1 MLQRLQAKSSLIPM
15 NTAESGQK
23 GFEPLGLIVGLGN
36 PGPKYAHT
44 RHNIGFELVDR
55 LARRW
60 QISLSEQRRFQGEFG
75 EGLAVAGVRMRLL
88 KPNTFMNKS
97 GQSVR
102 SVLDWYKLSPRQV
115 LAVYDEMDLP
125 VGKLRLRL
133 NGSAGGHNGMRSL
146 IAHLGTQEFPRLRVG
161 IGKATELDASKDTIS
176 HVLGRFAPQEQR
188 LLPEV
193 LDLAADAVELAL
205 RQGIE
210 KSMSLYNGRTV
221 SEMGST

>member
-1 MLQRLQAKSSLIPM
+1 MLKNLRVMSSLSPM
-15 NTAESGQK
+15 NTAESEQK

-60 QISLSEQRRFQGEFG
+60 QVSMSEQRRVQGEFG
-75 EGLAVAGVRMRLL
+75 EGLAVAGVRIRLL
-88 KPNTFMNKS
+88 KPNTFMNNS

-102 SVLDWYKLSPRQV
+102 SVVDWYKLLPQQV

-133 NGSAGGHNGMRSL
+133 SGSAGGHNGMRSL
-146 IAHLGTQEFPRLRVG
+146 IAHLGTQDFPRLRVG
-161 IGKATELDASKDTIS
+161 IGKAKDIDASKDTIS
-176 HVLGRFAPQEQR
+176 HVLGRFAPPEQR

-193 LDLAADAVELAL
+193 LDMAADAVELAL
-205 RQGIE
+205 RQGVE
-210 KSMSLYNGRTV
+210 KSMSLYNGRAV
-221 SEMGST
+221 SGKEAS

>member
-1 MLQRLQAKSSLIPM
+1 MRQNLRAMSSLNPM

-23 GFEPLGLIVGLGN
+23 DFEPLGLIVGLGN

-44 RHNIGFELVDR
+44 RHNIGFDLVDR

-60 QISLSEQRRFQGEFG
+60 QISLAEQRRFQGEFG

-88 KPNTFMNKS
+88 KPNTFMNNS

-102 SVLDWYKLSPRQV
+102 SVLDWYKLSPQQV
-115 LAVYDEMDLP
+115 LAIYDEMDLP

-133 NGSAGGHNGMRSL
+133 SGSAGGHNGMRSL
-146 IAHLGTQEFPRLRVG
+146 IAHLGTQDFPRLRVG
-161 IGKATELDASKDTIS
+161 IGKATAIDASKDTIS

-193 LDLAADAVELAL
+193 LDMAADAVELAL
-205 RQGIE
+205 RQGVE
-210 KSMSLYNGRTV
+210 KSMSLYNGRAV
-221 SEMGST
+221 SGMERS